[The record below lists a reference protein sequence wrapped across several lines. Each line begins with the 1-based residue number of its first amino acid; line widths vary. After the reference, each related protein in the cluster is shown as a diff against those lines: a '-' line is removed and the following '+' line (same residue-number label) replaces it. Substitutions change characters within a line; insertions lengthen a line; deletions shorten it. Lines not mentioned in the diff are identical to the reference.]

1 MIKTKRE
8 RKKKKKEEKQ
18 NDWILFEMEYF
29 RSCKLTLVTMTS
41 SRVISST
48 FRNEI
53 LNSAAAS
60 STLACKL
67 TCGRWGSKIGTASA
81 IATNHINVYLIF
93 TKLKILSI
101 YK

>member
-8 RKKKKKEEKQ
+8 RKKKKEEKQ

-53 LNSAAAS
+53 LNSADAL
-60 STLACKL
+60 STSACKL
-67 TCGRWGSKIGTASA
+67 TCGRWGSKIGTALA
-81 IATNHINVYLIF
+81 IATNLISIYLISTKFNF
-93 TKLKILSI
+93 TL
-101 YK
+101 